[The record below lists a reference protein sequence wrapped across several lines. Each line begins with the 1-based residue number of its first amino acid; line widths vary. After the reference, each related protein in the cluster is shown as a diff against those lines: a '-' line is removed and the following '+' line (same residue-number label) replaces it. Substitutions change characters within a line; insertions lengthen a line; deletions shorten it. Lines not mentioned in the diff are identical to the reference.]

1 MVSARTESRHPI
13 GWLTVG
19 AKHVASALISIVTVV
34 AVSACGHTV
43 VAGRALSA
51 RFDPQRVSGLAVSD
65 GPSGP
70 RSDGPAPTGRVVNTD
85 DGSFDRLALLA
96 VNDVESFWKMQY
108 PKSFGEQLKPV
119 SRLVSSD
126 GDELAGYTL
135 CGSPEG
141 NAMYCTIDNSIGWDR
156 SQETGLVP
164 PALPFFGAIGV
175 AGVFAHEYGHAIQ
188 FQTGLPIRTA
198 TLMKEQQADC
208 YAGVYMRW
216 VADGDS
222 TRFVVST
229 GDGLN
234 HLLAGLLALRDP
246 QSGSD
251 DPDVFLQQHGTGL
264 DRVSAFQLGF
274 EQGAHACSLIDRAE
288 IDRRRGDLP
297 HNLFDPRSTNSDMPI
312 DQKTLA
318 TLGEELE
325 KILQP
330 AKPPALTIGGASCSG
345 GRPAGIAA
353 YCPDTN
359 TVAIDLPALQQ
370 IGTPADEHSHRLLQG
385 DNTAISLIASRYV
398 LAIEHERELPLDT
411 PQAAMRTAC
420 LTGVTQRV
428 MAQPISLP
436 SGQGLTLGAGDLDEA
451 VAGLL
456 TNGTVASDVNGTPLP
471 AGFTRIAAFRIGIL
485 GTADDCFRR
494 F

>member
-1 MVSARTESRHPI
+1 MSAPARPRHPI
-13 GWLTVG
+13 ERLPVDGTR
-19 AKHVASALISIVTVV
+19 VARVLISVVAVV
-34 AVSACGHTV
+34 AVSACEHTV
-43 VAGRALSA
+43 VAGRPLSA

-70 RSDGPAPTGRVVNTD
+70 RSDSPAPTGRVANTD

-96 VNDVESFWKMQY
+96 INDVESFWKMQY
-108 PKSFGEQLKPV
+108 PKSFGDQLKSV

-156 SQETGLVP
+156 SEETGLVP
-164 PALPFFGAIGV
+164 PALPFFGPIGV

-198 TLMKEQQADC
+198 TLIKEQQADC
-208 YAGVYMRW
+208 YAGVYIRW

-222 TRFVVST
+222 RRFVVST

-234 HLLAGLLALRDP
+234 HLLAGLMALRDP
-246 QSGSD
+246 QVESD
-251 DPDVFLQQHGTGL
+251 DPDVLLQQHGTGL

-274 EQGAHACSLIDRAE
+274 EQGAHACSTIDRAE
-288 IDRRRGDLP
+288 VQRRRGDLP
-297 HNLFDPRSTNSDMPI
+297 HNLFDPRSANSNMPI
-312 DQKTLA
+312 DQNTLA
-318 TLGEELE
+318 MLGEELR
-325 KILQP
+325 KVLQP
-330 AKPPALTIGGASCSG
+330 AKPPALTIGGASCG
-345 GRPAGIAA
+345 NGHPGGIAT

-370 IGTPADEHSHRLLQG
+370 IGAPADEHSHKLLQG
-385 DNTAISLIASRYV
+385 DNTAISLIASRYA
-398 LAIEHERELPLDT
+398 LAIEHERGLPLNT

-420 LTGVTQRV
+420 LAGVTQRG
-428 MAQPISLP
+428 MAQQVSLP

-456 TNGTVASDVNGTPLP
+456 TNGTVASDVNGVQLP

-485 GTADDCFRR
+485 GTADDCFQRL
-494 F
+494 

>member
-1 MVSARTESRHPI
+1 
-13 GWLTVG
+13 
-19 AKHVASALISIVTVV
+19 
-34 AVSACGHTV
+34 
-43 VAGRALSA
+43 
-51 RFDPQRVSGLAVSD
+51 VSD

-70 RSDGPAPTGRVVNTD
+70 RSDGPGPIGRVANTD

-96 VNDVESFWKMQY
+96 INDVESFWKMQY
-108 PKSFGEQLKPV
+108 PETFGNQLKPV

-141 NAMYCTIDNSIGWDR
+141 NAVYCTIDNSIGWDR
-156 SQETGLVP
+156 SLETGLVP
-164 PALPFFGAIGV
+164 PALPFFGTIGV

-246 QSGSD
+246 QGESD
-251 DPDVFLQQHGTGL
+251 DPDVLLQQHGTGL

-274 EQGAHACSLIDRAE
+274 EQGAHACSMIDRAE
-288 IDRRRGDLP
+288 IQRRRGDLP
-297 HNLFDPRSTNSDMPI
+297 HNLFDPRSTNSDTPI
-312 DQKTLA
+312 DQNALA
-318 TLGEELE
+318 TLSEELQ
-325 KILQP
+325 KILQA
-330 AKPPALTIGGASCSG
+330 AKPPAFTIGGTSCG
-345 GRPAGIAA
+345 TNRPAAIAA
-353 YCPDTN
+353 YCSDTN

-370 IGTPADEHSHRLLQG
+370 IGAPADEHSHRLLQG
-385 DNTAISLIASRYV
+385 DNTAISLIASRYA
-398 LAIEHERELPLDT
+398 LAVEHEHGLPLDN

-420 LTGVTQRV
+420 LTGVTQRA
-428 MAQPISLP
+428 MAQPLSLP

-456 TNGTVASDVNGTPLP
+456 TNGIVASDVHNTPLP